1 MGRGIGNR
9 QKKVVVPRKVWI
21 KPSSSVDRRGER
33 PANVRGHSKP
43 RREPKP
49 GAPDKRSPEP
59 YPSPGGTGNRRAVE

>member
-9 QKKVVVPRKVWI
+9 QKKVIVPRKVWI

-33 PANVRGHSKP
+33 PPGVRGHSKP

-49 GAPDKRSPEP
+49 GAPDK
-59 YPSPGGTGNRRAVE
+59 PSP